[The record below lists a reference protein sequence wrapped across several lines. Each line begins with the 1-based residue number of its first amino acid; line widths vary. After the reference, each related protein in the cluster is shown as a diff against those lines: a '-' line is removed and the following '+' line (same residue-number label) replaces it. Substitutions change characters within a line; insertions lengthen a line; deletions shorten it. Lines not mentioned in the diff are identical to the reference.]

1 MQQIHWIRRDFMDGA
16 IIHKQVDDYIYKGTT
31 FLKSNQ
37 YVIAERVET
46 QDKNNIQNPFAL
58 MKAGEASPKSETGKA
73 KKNSTDKVLSENGAG
88 SADNKTLAEEQN
100 NLLTTVYFA
109 FDEYN
114 ISPGGYEKLKEII
127 LKYQDKNKP
136 TLKIS
141 GYTDCVGSKEYNDM
155 LALKRAMT
163 VAGYFKTK
171 GFDTTVVGKGDCCF
185 ERTEELSRR
194 AEVEIL
200 TKKEREN
207 E

>member
-1 MQQIHWIRRDFMDGA
+1 MDAA
-16 IIHKQVDDYIYKGTT
+16 IIHKQVDEYIYKGTT

-37 YVIAERVET
+37 YVIAERVES
-46 QDKNNIQNPFAL
+46 QGSESLQNPFAL
-58 MKAGEASPKSETGKA
+58 MKAEVTPTKGGTEKA
-73 KKNSTDKVLSENGAG
+73 KKHGTDEVLSKNETSSKN
-88 SADNKTLAEEQN
+88 NETLAEEQN
-100 NLLTTVYFA
+100 NLLATVYFA

-114 ISPGGYEKLKEII
+114 ISPEGYEKLKEII

-136 TLKIS
+136 TLKIT
-141 GYTDCVGSKEYNDM
+141 GYTDCVGGKEYNDM

-171 GFDTTVVGKGDCCF
+171 GFDTTVEGKGDCCF
-185 ERTEELSRR
+185 KRTEGLSRR

-200 TKKEREN
+200 TKKEVENAVREVKS

>member
-1 MQQIHWIRRDFMDGA
+1 MDGA
-16 IIHKQVDDYIYKGTT
+16 IIHKQVDDYIYKGTA
-31 FLKSNQ
+31 FLKTNQ
-37 YVIAERVET
+37 YVITERVET
-46 QDKNNIQNPFAL
+46 QKDSIQNPFAL
-58 MKAGEASPKSETGKA
+58 MKAGEDSPNETGKA

-88 SADNKTLAEEQN
+88 SADNKTLAEKQN
-100 NLLTTVYFA
+100 NLLATIYFA

-136 TLKIS
+136 TLKIT

-200 TKKEREN
+200 TKKEGGN

>member
-1 MQQIHWIRRDFMDGA
+1 MDAA

-37 YVIAERVET
+37 YVIAERVES
-46 QDKNNIQNPFAL
+46 QGSDIQNPFAL
-58 MKAGEASPKSETGKA
+58 MKAEVTPQKRGTEKA
-73 KKNSTDKVLSENGAG
+73 KKHGTDKDLSKNEAVK
-88 SADNKTLAEEQN
+88 ADNKTLADEQK
-100 NLLTTVYFA
+100 NLLATVYFA

-114 ISPGGYEKLKEII
+114 ISPEGYEKLKGIV
-127 LKYQDKNKP
+127 LKYKDKNKP
-136 TLKIS
+136 TLKIT
-141 GYTDCVGSKEYNDM
+141 GYTDCVGSKEYNNM

-171 GFDTTVVGKGDCCF
+171 GFDTTVEGKGDCCF
-185 ERTEELSRR
+185 KRTEGLSRR

-200 TKKEREN
+200 TKKAVEDAVREVKS

>member
-1 MQQIHWIRRDFMDGA
+1 MDGA

-46 QDKNNIQNPFAL
+46 QDKSNIQNPFAL

-171 GFDTTVVGKGDCCF
+171 GFDTAVEGKGDCCF
-185 ERTEELSRR
+185 KRTEELSRR

-200 TKKEREN
+200 TKKAVSDAGEGREK
-207 E
+207 